1 MVDIRVQE
9 YKNYTSY
16 SIMEECMICFD
27 LIQPTEFITF
37 SCKHKVCRQCYPK
50 LTHCPLCN
58 IELVE
63 EDTCYVRLLQC
74 LCLVS
79 GAVLCVFILRF
90 NT

>member
-1 MVDIRVQE
+1 
-9 YKNYTSY
+9 
-16 SIMEECMICFD
+16 MEECMICFD
-27 LIQPTEFITF
+27 LTDIKQFIIF
-37 SCKHKVCRQCYPK
+37 SCKHKVCNQCYPK

-58 IELVE
+58 IELVDVD
-63 EDTCYVRLLQC
+63 DTCYVRVLQC

>member
-1 MVDIRVQE
+1 
-9 YKNYTSY
+9 
-16 SIMEECMICFD
+16 MEECMICFD
-27 LIQPTEFITF
+27 LTENFITF

-58 IELVE
+58 IELDQDV
-63 EDTCYVRLLQC
+63 DTCYIKVLQC

-90 NT
+90 NN

>member
-1 MVDIRVQE
+1 
-9 YKNYTSY
+9 
-16 SIMEECMICFD
+16 MEECMICFD
-27 LIQPTEFITF
+27 LTDTTHFITF
-37 SCKHKVCRQCYPK
+37 SCKHKVCNQCYPK

-63 EDTCYVRLLQC
+63 KDTCYIKVLQC

-79 GAVLCVFILRF
+79 AAVLCMFIRF